1 MFGFAHNG
9 HRALT
14 NQTGTAWERTP
25 WRAAED
31 HGLVDNGDGP
41 QINSHHFGTARR
53 SSESR

>member
-25 WRAAED
+25 WRAAQRAAKTTAW
-31 HGLVDNGDGP
+31 LTTA
-41 QINSHHFGTARR
+41 TARR
-53 SSESR
+53 